1 MKSQKI
7 LILLK
12 YSRDESLPWKGW
24 EKMPKKTKKTA
35 EPQYNIDDL
44 FNKVT
49 DLARRMEILELDTA
63 SMAKELIEIG
73 NEHTARRS
81 LLDRIKQRLGL

>member
-1 MKSQKI
+1 
-7 LILLK
+7 
-12 YSRDESLPWKGW
+12 
-24 EKMPKKTKKTA
+24 MPKKTKKTT

-63 SMAKELIEIG
+63 SMAKELIKIG
-73 NEHTARRS
+73 NEHTEKSS
-81 LLDRIKQRLGL
+81 LINRIKQRMGL